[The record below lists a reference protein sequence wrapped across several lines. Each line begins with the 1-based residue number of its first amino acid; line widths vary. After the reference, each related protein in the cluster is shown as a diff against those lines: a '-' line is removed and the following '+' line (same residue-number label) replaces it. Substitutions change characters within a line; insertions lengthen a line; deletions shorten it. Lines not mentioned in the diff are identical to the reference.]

1 MNMQE
6 NSTFYPVQKKA
17 YTVSEIQ
24 EMLGIGRNSA
34 YKLIHS
40 GVFSLLRIGTSIR
53 VSKSSFD
60 SWVDSMNH

>member
-6 NSTFYPVQKKA
+6 NSTFHPVQRKA

-40 GVFSLLRIGTSIR
+40 GVFSLLKIGTSIR

-60 SWVDSMNH
+60 SWVDSMNR